1 MFYSIIILHWTLNTT
16 NYLRPKGRSF
26 WKKRWRLSD
35 TSVCFIW
42 IWKPEVC
49 VGVIGRS
56 PRGVASTIEWEQ
68 HYPEYFHLQRL
79 ANVQLLPPVKR
90 KLSIYYHSAN
100 LREFWERRIEEKQ
113 METQMDTCT
122 SRLHPA
128 SQRHFR
134 PCCQVCLTSPWKG
147 NGHLNFRKS
156 TFRFAQA

>member
-49 VGVIGRS
+49 EGVIGRS

-90 KLSIYYHSAN
+90 KSSLLLFGSFERILGKKNGRKTNAKHKWKRHLYISTPSSITETLPSMLPGVFN
-100 LREFWERRIEEKQ
+100 VTLKKEWSLEF
-113 METQMDTCT
+113 
-122 SRLHPA
+122 
-128 SQRHFR
+128 
-134 PCCQVCLTSPWKG
+134 
-147 NGHLNFRKS
+147 
-156 TFRFAQA
+156 